1 MTDRATLLP
10 TLLGFGAAALAAPAP
25 DSTTEAMIRE
35 LGLREAARPVR
46 ETPGWRRPERV
57 LVRAGSPERLAFFQ
71 AVAPGV
77 ELVDVADPAAAA
89 AAAPGADASV
99 GFCEAAVL
107 QAGPQIRWVQL
118 YTAGA
123 LPCGSQPVIRER
135 GITVTNMQRISG
147 PEIAEHVMAMLLA
160 LNRGLPAWLALQ
172 QQAEWKPQA
181 VPPTSMRE
189 LGGRTLLVV
198 GLGGIGTEVARRASG
213 FGMRVTATR
222 ASPAAKPDFVDY
234 VGTPADLRKLAAA
247 ADVVVNCTPL
257 LPSTERLFDAAFF
270 ATMKPGGIFI
280 NVGRGKSVVQAD
292 LVAALRSGRLA
303 GAGLDVTDP
312 EPLPADDPL
321 WKLPNVIITPHVSA
335 SSDRLFERIF
345 LLARENLRRYVEGE
359 RLLSVVDV
367 ERGY

>member
-1 MTDRATLLP
+1 ML
-10 TLLGFGAAALAAPAP
+10 TLLGATATAIAAPSP
-25 DSTTEAMIRE
+25 DPATAAMIRE
-35 LGLREAARPVR
+35 LGLREAAQPVR
-46 ETPGWRRPERV
+46 EMPGWRRPQRV

-107 QAGPQIRWVQL
+107 EAGPQIRWVQL

-135 GITVTNMQRISG
+135 GITITNMQRISG

-160 LNRGLPAWLALQ
+160 LSRGLPAWLALQ
-172 QQAEWKPQA
+172 QQGEWKPQA
-181 VPPTSMRE
+181 VPPQTMRE

-198 GLGGIGTEVARRASG
+198 GLGGIGTEVARRAHG
-213 FGMRVTATR
+213 LGMRVTATR
-222 ASPAAKPDFVDY
+222 ASAAPRPGFVDY
-234 VGTPADLRKLAAA
+234 VGGPAELARLAAE

-257 LPSTERLFDAAFF
+257 LPSTEQMFDRTFF
-270 ATMKPGGIFI
+270 STIKPGGLFI
-280 NVGRGKSVVQAD
+280 NVGRGRSVVQAD
-292 LVAALRSGRLA
+292 LVAALRDGRLA

-312 EPLPADDPL
+312 EPLPSGDPL

-335 SSDRLFERIF
+335 SSDRVFERVF